1 MGVNGYRGPMPV
13 TTRPLA
19 EVKRQAALEHVLT
32 AARRYVIENSV
43 DATMDQLA
51 EASGVSRRTLFRLF
65 GTREKLIASAFQAA
79 MTHYLRSLPP
89 FRGDV
94 DQWLRATCDAA
105 HRMNASIGPGYWEM
119 AARTD
124 LPPDLATFQ
133 LSTRR
138 GWNDRIIEIA
148 ATLWHEQGHRGPPPD
163 ALLTTVGAHL
173 SSHFTAAV
181 IIDAGRDWQ
190 TASALAH
197 AAITGTIGF
206 LSAPGQVTQLDNP
219 ATAEQVPGDA
229 RTHD

>member
-1 MGVNGYRGPMPV
+1 M

-19 EVKRQAALEHVLT
+19 EAKRQAALEHVLT

-79 MTHYLRSLPP
+79 MAHYLRSLPP
-89 FRGDV
+89 FRGDI
-94 DQWLRATCDAA
+94 DQWLRATCEAA

-124 LPPDLATFQ
+124 LPADLAALQ

-138 GWNDRIIEIA
+138 DWNDRITEITV
-148 ATLWHEQGHRGPPPD
+148 TLWHEHGHRGSPPGV
-163 ALLTTVGAHL
+163 LLTAVGAHL

-197 AAITGTIGF
+197 AAITGTVRF
-206 LSAPGQVTQLDNP
+206 LAAPGQVAQLDGP
-219 ATAEQVPGDA
+219 AVAEQVSGGA
-229 RTHD
+229 RAHE